1 MRRND
6 RMTLAVIIVVL
17 ASVLAAVVVRY
28 HQGRIPSAIMSIDLL
43 AGIAVFF
50 SIVVA
55 YLAYVSGRTT
65 QTLTLSEERRDDLIK
80 TPRLAHIRML
90 IEHNDIELQTIVM
103 ILNISDRYEY
113 DSDTLPRGC
122 WALHEQFD
130 QYLDYLEGVA
140 ILYSHGHMFRESA
153 EGLFEYSLKRLRDVN
168 TLDADTHAIKLSRV
182 QECMEDIYQGKI
194 PERIWGM
201 WQEALRGK
209 AEDRVRDPVTQ
220 ECISPLANPVWY
232 YVNSPGKEFKS
243 IRSMWERLS
252 RNACFRDKLA
262 DMIRT
267 ICAKLSWH
275 GNP

>member
-182 QECMEDIYQGKI
+182 QKCMEDIYQGKI
-194 PERIWGM
+194 PQRIWGV

-252 RNACFRDKLA
+252 HNACFRDKLT

-267 ICAKLSWH
+267 ICAKL
-275 GNP
+275 